1 MSFSIIVAVAE
12 NNVIGKDNKLL
23 WHLPA
28 DLKFFKQTTLNHT
41 MIMGRKTFDSIGK
54 ALPGRK
60 TIVVTRQTDFAV
72 ENVTVAHSLKKA
84 MELCKEETETFIT
97 GGAEI
102 YKQSMPFV
110 NKIYLTRLHQN
121 FEGDTFFPE
130 INAADFKLTSN
141 QKFEPDEKNKIPFSI
156 MVYERI

>member
-60 TIVVTRQTDFAV
+60 TIVVTRQKNFSI
-72 ENVTVAHSLKKA
+72 ENVTVTHSLEA
-84 MELCKEETETFIT
+84 AFELCKHETETFIV

-102 YKQSMPFV
+102 YKQAMPFV
-110 NKIYLTRLHQN
+110 NKIYLTRVHQH

-130 INAADFKLTSN
+130 IDTTLFKLTGN
-141 QKFEPDEKNKIPFSI
+141 QKFEPDEKNQIPFSV
-156 MVYERI
+156 MVYERS